1 MSTRSKGIGQIGP
14 WLLAVGLLGAGADP
28 APGQEMTQE
37 LTIERITSFP
47 RLTGTA
53 PSRPAWSPDSSRV
66 AFLWN
71 DEGYPFRDVW
81 TVSAAGGDPTR
92 ITNLKRVAP
101 EEGQGPAEDSLAPL
115 MRAFHER
122 TRSGVSGV
130 TWTPDGALVFSYEGQ
145 LFRVSAAGGEPK
157 QLTRSRASR
166 RELGFSPNARF
177 LSWLQEGDLWLW
189 DQKSDEQVQ
198 ATKIGETPIGIVPGA
213 RYTRLDREFSSYKW
227 SPDSRYLA
235 LHLDDR
241 RNVRKEAIPNYIG
254 EQTEM
259 RYLRRD
265 YPGDRDYV
273 RQIQIYSV
281 TSGRLRPVE
290 LEEKTVTT
298 FNGYSW
304 SNGSPRLLIDQISE
318 NAVHRWLWVVTPE
331 DGAIKNIWHDERW
344 SRNTRGLGRSVWRS
358 DGGAVFA
365 VADLDGYHHLYSV
378 SLSDGPDSKSTQLTR
393 GEWGIVGARGGAYL
407 EVNDDTK
414 EVFFESTK
422 ENPYGRQIYRMSE
435 KGGAITQVTSLPGL
449 HRPALSPDGRKLSL
463 LHTNDTTPT
472 ELYVVAAEGGTAE
485 VRLTHSPP
493 EEFDRYDWVTPK
505 YVTFSSG
512 TDGAT
517 IHGRL
522 IEPPNLDRSKK
533 YPAILGPVY
542 SNTVRNQWRGM
553 GATFQQYQ
561 AMNGYLV
568 LYVDIRGSNGYGR
581 KFREDGL
588 FLDYGGI
595 DIEDLAS
602 GAEYLKSL
610 PYVDPD
616 RVGIWG
622 WSYGGLMASMSLL
635 TKPGVY
641 AAGVAGAPAT
651 NVWHA
656 GTGEAVNIR
665 MPETHPEVYRNSSVV
680 SYGEDLQDP
689 LMFIHGLQDAVVL
702 FKDSVTLAEKLMML
716 NKNFDFVILPSAT
729 HGFSQKDYVA
739 RFVYTKIDEFF
750 ERHLGRGPMP
760 PEGGSTPDDITGGQN

>member
-1 MSTRSKGIGQIGP
+1 MSRSYKP
-14 WLLAVGLLGAGADP
+14 WLLGAYLLAAGSAD
-28 APGQEMTQE
+28 ALGQE

-47 RLTGTA
+47 RLTGTT
-53 PSRPAWSPDSSRV
+53 PSRPVWSPDSTRI

-71 DEGYPFRDVW
+71 DQGYPFRDVW
-81 TVSAAGGDPTR
+81 VVSSSGGEPSR
-92 ITNLKRVAP
+92 ITNLKRPASQ
-101 EEGQGPAEDSLAPL
+101 EGGGPSEDALAPL
-115 MRAFHER
+115 TRAFRER
-122 TRSGVSGV
+122 TQGGVSGV
-130 TWTPDGALVFSYEGQ
+130 TWTPDGSALVFSYDRQ
-145 LFRVSAAGGEPK
+145 LFSVAAAGGEPK
-157 QLTRSRASR
+157 QVTRSRASR
-166 RELGFSPNARF
+166 RSLTSSPDGRF

-189 DQKSDEQVQ
+189 DRKSSEQVQ
-198 ATKIGETPIGIVPGA
+198 ATKIGKPPIGIVPGA

-227 SPDSRYLA
+227 SPDSQYVA

-241 RNVRKEAIPNYIG
+241 TNLRKEAIPNYIG

-281 TSGRLRPVE
+281 HSGRLRPVE
-290 LEEKTVTT
+290 LEEKTVAT

-318 NAVHRWLWVVTPE
+318 NAVHRWLWVVAPG

-344 SRNTRGLGRSVWRS
+344 SRNTRQLGRSVWRS
-358 DGGAVFA
+358 DGGAVLA

-378 SLSDGPDSKSTQLTR
+378 SLSDSKRTKLTKGDWGVVGP
-393 GEWGIVGARGGAYL
+393 RGGAYL
-407 EVNDDTK
+407 EVNDATK
-414 EVFFESTK
+414 EVFFESTQ

-435 KGGAITQVTSLPGL
+435 KGGAITQVTSRPGL
-449 HRPALSPDGRKLSL
+449 HQPALSPDGSKLSL
-463 LHTNDTTPT
+463 LHTSDTSPT
-472 ELYVVAAEGGTAE
+472 ELYVVAAEGAE
-485 VRLTHSPP
+485 GESPEAWLTHSPP
-493 EEFDRYDWVTPK
+493 AEFDKYEWVTPK
-505 YVTFSSG
+505 YVTFPSR

-533 YPAILGPVY
+533 YAAVLGPVY

-553 GATFQQYQ
+553 TATFQQYQ

-581 KFREDGL
+581 EFREDGL

-622 WSYGGLMASMSLL
+622 WSYGGLLTAHSLFK
-635 TKPGVY
+635 KPGVY

-651 NVWHA
+651 SVWHA
-656 GTGEAVNIR
+656 TSGEAVNIR
-665 MPETHPEVYRNSSVV
+665 MPETHPEVYRKSSAH
-680 SYGEDLQDP
+680 SYGEDLEDP

-716 NKNFDFVILPSAT
+716 NKDFDFVILPSAT
-729 HGFSQKDYVA
+729 HGFSRKDYVA
-739 RFVYTKIDEFF
+739 RFVYTKIDEYFD
-750 ERHLGRGPMP
+750 RHLGRGPRSSAV
-760 PEGGSTPDDITGGQN
+760 GSTPDEVTGGQN

>member
-1 MSTRSKGIGQIGP
+1 MSLSFKPLALP
-14 WLLAVGLLGAGADP
+14 WALAVVFLISGGSDLAMG
-28 APGQEMTQE
+28 QE

-47 RLTGTA
+47 RLTGTP
-53 PSRPAWSPDSSRV
+53 PSRPAWSPGSDRI

-71 DEGYPFRDVW
+71 DSGYPFRDVW
-81 TVSAAGGDPTR
+81 VASAAGGEPTR
-92 ITNLKRVAP
+92 ITALKRVAP
-101 EEGQGPAEDSLAPL
+101 AEGEGPAEDSLAPL
-115 MRAFHER
+115 TRAFHER
-122 TRSGVSGV
+122 TRSGVSDV
-130 TWTPDGALVFSYEGQ
+130 AWTPGGDGLVFSYDGQ
-145 LFRVSAAGGEPK
+145 LFRVNASGGEL
-157 QLTRSRASR
+157 QQMTRTRAGR
-166 RELGFSPNARF
+166 RGLAFSPDGRF
-177 LSWLQEGDLWLW
+177 LSWLQDGDLWLW
-189 DQKSDEQVQ
+189 DQESNESVQ
-198 ATKIGETPIGIVPGA
+198 ATDIGEPPIGIVPGA

-227 SPDSRYLA
+227 SPDSQYVA

-254 EQTEM
+254 EATET

-273 RQIQIYSV
+273 RKIVIYSA
-281 TSGRLRPVE
+281 TRGRLRPVE
-290 LEEKTVTT
+290 LEEKTVHT

-304 SNGSPRLLIDQISE
+304 SSGRPRLLIDQISE
-318 NAVHRWLWVVTPE
+318 NAVHRWLWVVTPG

-344 SRNTRGLGRSVWRS
+344 SRNTRQLGRSVWRS
-358 DGGAVFA
+358 DGGAVLA

-378 SLSDGPDSKSTQLTR
+378 ALEDGKRTQLTK
-393 GEWGIVGARGGAYL
+393 GDWGIVGPRAGAYL
-407 EVNDDTK
+407 EVNEETE

-422 ENPYGRQIYRMSE
+422 ANPYGRQIYRMSE
-435 KGGAITQVTSLPGL
+435 KGGSITRITSLPGL
-449 HRPALSPDGRKLSL
+449 HRPMLSPDGRKLSL
-463 LHTNDTTPT
+463 LHTNDTSPT
-472 ELYVVAAEGGTAE
+472 ELHIVAAEGGAAE

-493 EEFDRYDWVTPK
+493 EEFDRFEWVTPK
-505 YVTFSSG
+505 YVTFPSR

-522 IEPPNLDRSKK
+522 LEPADLDRSKK
-533 YPAILGPVY
+533 HAAILGPVY

-553 GATFQQYQ
+553 TATFQQYQ
-561 AMNGYLV
+561 AMHGYLV

-622 WSYGGLMASMSLL
+622 WSYGGLLTAHSLFK
-635 TKPGVY
+635 KPGVY

-651 NVWHA
+651 SVWHA
-656 GTGEAVNIR
+656 TTGETVNIR
-665 MPETHPEVYRNSSVV
+665 MPDTHPEVYRKSSAH
-680 SYGEDLQDP
+680 SFGEDLEDP

-716 NKNFDFVILPSAT
+716 NKNFDFVILPSST
-729 HGFSQKDYVA
+729 HGFSRKDYVA
-739 RFVYTKIDEFF
+739 RFVFTKIDEYFG
-750 ERHLGRGPMP
+750 RHLGRGPRP
-760 PEGGSTPDDITGGQN
+760 SGGATADEVTGGQN